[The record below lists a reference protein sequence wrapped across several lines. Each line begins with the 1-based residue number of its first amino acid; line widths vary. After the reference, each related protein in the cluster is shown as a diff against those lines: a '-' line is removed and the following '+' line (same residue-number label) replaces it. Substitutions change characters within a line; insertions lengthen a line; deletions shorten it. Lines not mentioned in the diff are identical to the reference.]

1 MADTSY
7 MARKSVADIV
17 GSADAEGAHR
27 LSKTLGATSI
37 TAMGIGAIIGAG
49 IFVLTGTA
57 AAQFAGPGIVLSFVL
72 GGIACAFVGLCYSEL
87 AAMLPVCGSSY
98 TYTYATLGEVFAW
111 IIGWDLIL
119 EYAMGAATVAVGWSG
134 YIVSLLHNVG
144 IDIPPTLAAAPGTAV
159 KLADGSTV
167 TGIVNLPA
175 IVIIAILT
183 TMLVLGTKESAR
195 LNNIMVAIKLTV
207 VVAFI
212 AIGVFFV
219 RPENWHPFIPANT
232 GEFGNF
238 GMSGILRG
246 SAVVFFAFIGFD
258 AVSTAAQEAKKPQ
271 RDMPIGILGSLV
283 ICTLLYILVAGVLTG
298 LVPYAQLN
306 VPDPIA
312 KGVDAIGV
320 NWFSILIKI
329 GALTGLTTVIL
340 VLLYGQSRIFFT
352 MSQDGLL
359 PQLFARVHP
368 RLQTPH
374 LSQIMIGTIVAIVA
388 ALTPIGV
395 LGEMVS
401 IGTLFAVIL
410 VCGAV
415 IYLRRSDSDATRPFR
430 VPGVPV
436 VPILGILF
444 CLLLMVG
451 LPLVTW
457 VRLVVWLVIGLVIY
471 ISYGRNHSTL
481 RFPERN
487 GRK

>member
-1 MADTSY
+1 MADTGY
-7 MARKSVADIV
+7 MARKSVAEIIA
-17 GSADAEGAHR
+17 SADVEEGRH

-57 AAQFAGPGIVLSFVL
+57 AAQFAGPAITLSFIL

-98 TYTYATLGEVFAW
+98 TYTYATLGELFAW

-134 YIVSLLHNVG
+134 YIVSLLRNVG
-144 IDIPPTLAAAPGTAV
+144 IDIPPTLAAAPGTIV

-167 TGIVNLPA
+167 TGVINLPA
-175 IVIIAILT
+175 VVIIAILT
-183 TMLVLGTKESAR
+183 TLLVLGTKESAR
-195 LNNIMVAIKLTV
+195 LNNVMVAVKLTV

-212 AIGVFFV
+212 AIGLFFIK
-219 RPENWHPFIPANT
+219 PEHWHPFIPANT
-232 GEFGNF
+232 GQFGSF

-258 AVSTAAQEAKKPQ
+258 AVSTAAQEARQPQ

-283 ICTLLYILVAGVLTG
+283 ICTVLYILVAAVLTG
-298 LVPYAQLN
+298 LVPYTELN

-312 KGVDAIGV
+312 KGVDTIGLT
-320 NWFSILIKI
+320 WFAILIKI

-359 PQLFARVHP
+359 PHFFAKVHL
-368 RLQTPH
+368 RLHTPY
-374 LSQIMIGTIVAIVA
+374 LSQILIGTVVAIVS

-401 IGTLFAVIL
+401 IGTLFAFVL

-415 IYLRRSDSDATRPFR
+415 IYLRRSDSEAARPFR
-430 VPGVPV
+430 APGVPV
-436 VPILGILF
+436 VPVLGILF

-457 VRLVVWLVIGLVIY
+457 LRLVVWLVIGMVIY
-471 ISYGRNHSTL
+471 LSYGRNHSVL
-481 RFPERN
+481 RHPER
-487 GRK
+487 KHT

>member
-17 GSADAEGAHR
+17 ASAESGEHH
-27 LSKTLGATSI
+27 LSKSLGALSI

-57 AAQFAGPGIVLSFVL
+57 AAHYAGPSIILSFVL

-98 TYTYATLGEVFAW
+98 TYTYATLGELFAW
-111 IIGWDLIL
+111 VIGWDLIL

-144 IDIPPTLAAAPGTAV
+144 INIPPTMAAAPGTTV
-159 KLADGSTV
+159 TLADGSTV
-167 TGIVNLPA
+167 AGVVNLPA
-175 IVIIAILT
+175 IFIIAVLT
-183 TMLVLGTKESAR
+183 IMLVLGTKESAR

-207 VVAFI
+207 VLAFI
-212 AIGVFFV
+212 VIGAFFV
-219 RPENWHPFIPANT
+219 HPANWHPFIPQNT

-238 GMSGILRG
+238 GASGILRG

-258 AVSTAAQEAKKPQ
+258 AVSTAAQEARKPQ
-271 RDMPIGILGSLV
+271 IDMPIGILGSLV
-283 ICTLLYILVAGVLTG
+283 ICTVLYIAVAGVLTG
-298 LVPYAQLN
+298 LVPYAELN

-312 KGVDAIGV
+312 KGVDVIGV
-320 NWFSILIKI
+320 TWFSVLIKI

-359 PQLFARVHP
+359 PHLFARVHP

-374 LSQIMIGTIVAIVA
+374 LSQTMIGAIVAIVA
-388 ALTPIGV
+388 AFTPIDV

-401 IGTLFAVIL
+401 IGTLFAFIL

-415 IYLRRSDSDATRPFR
+415 IYLRRSDAGALRPFR
-430 VPGVPV
+430 APGVPV
-436 VPILGILF
+436 VPVLGVLF

-457 VRLVVWLVIGLVIY
+457 LRLFVWLVIGLIIY
-471 ISYGRNHSTL
+471 GAYGRNHSRL
-481 RFPERN
+481 RHPERA
-487 GRK
+487 RD

>member
-17 GSADAEGAHR
+17 ASAEGGAH
-27 LSKTLGATSI
+27 LSKSLGALSI

-57 AAQFAGPGIVLSFVL
+57 AAHYAGPSIILSFVL

-98 TYTYATLGEVFAW
+98 TYTYATLGELFAW

-144 IDIPPTLAAAPGTAV
+144 INIPPTMAAAPGTTV
-159 KLADGSTV
+159 TLADGSTV
-167 TGIVNLPA
+167 AGIVNLPA
-175 IVIIAILT
+175 VFIIAVLT

-207 VVAFI
+207 VLAFI
-212 AIGVFFV
+212 VIGAFFV
-219 RPENWHPFIPANT
+219 HPANWHPFIPQNT

-238 GMSGILRG
+238 GASGILRG

-258 AVSTAAQEAKKPQ
+258 AVSTAAQEARKPQ
-271 RDMPIGILGSLV
+271 IDMPIGILGSLV
-283 ICTLLYILVAGVLTG
+283 VCTILYIAVAGVLTG
-298 LVPYAQLN
+298 LVPYAELN

-320 NWFSILIKI
+320 TWFSVLIKI

-359 PQLFARVHP
+359 PHLFARVHP

-374 LSQIMIGTIVAIVA
+374 LSQIMIGAIVA
-388 ALTPIGV
+388 VVAAFTPINV

-401 IGTLFAVIL
+401 IGTLFAFIL

-415 IYLRRSDSDATRPFR
+415 IYLRRSDAAATRPFR

-436 VPILGILF
+436 IPILGILF
-444 CLLLMVG
+444 CLLLMTG

-457 VRLVVWLVIGLVIY
+457 LRLVVWLVIGLVIY
-471 ISYGRNHSTL
+471 GIYGRSHSRL
-481 RFPERN
+481 RHPERP
-487 GRK
+487 RD

>member
-1 MADTSY
+1 MADTGY
-7 MARKSVADIV
+7 MARKTVAEIIA
-17 GSADAEGAHR
+17 SADVEEGRH
-27 LSKTLGATSI
+27 LSKALGATSI

-57 AAQFAGPGIVLSFVL
+57 AAQFAGPAITLSFIL

-98 TYTYATLGEVFAW
+98 TYTYATLGEIFAW

-134 YIVSLLHNVG
+134 YIVSLLRNVG
-144 IDIPPTLAAAPGTAV
+144 IDIPPTLAAAPGTVV

-167 TGIVNLPA
+167 TGVVNLPA
-175 IVIIAILT
+175 VVIIAILT
-183 TMLVLGTKESAR
+183 TLLVLGTKESAR
-195 LNNIMVAIKLTV
+195 LNNVMVAVKLTV

-212 AIGVFFV
+212 AIGLFFIK
-219 RPENWHPFIPANT
+219 PEHWHPFIPANT
-232 GEFGNF
+232 GQFGSF

-258 AVSTAAQEAKKPQ
+258 AVSTAAQEARQPQ
-271 RDMPIGILGSLV
+271 RDMPIGILGSLI
-283 ICTLLYILVAGVLTG
+283 ICTVLYILVAAVLTG
-298 LVPYAQLN
+298 LVPYTELN

-312 KGVDAIGV
+312 KGVDTIGLT
-320 NWFSILIKI
+320 WFAILIKI

-359 PQLFARVHP
+359 PHFFAKVHL
-368 RLQTPH
+368 RLHTPY
-374 LSQIMIGTIVAIVA
+374 LSQILIGTVVAIVS

-401 IGTLFAVIL
+401 IGTLFAFVL

-415 IYLRRSDSDATRPFR
+415 IYLRRSDSEAARPFR
-430 VPGVPV
+430 APGVPV
-436 VPILGILF
+436 VPVLGILF
-444 CLLLMVG
+444 CVLLMVG

-457 VRLVVWLVIGLVIY
+457 LRLVVWLVVGMTIY
-471 ISYGRNHSTL
+471 LSYGRSHSVL
-481 RFPERN
+481 RHPERK
-487 GRK
+487 RT